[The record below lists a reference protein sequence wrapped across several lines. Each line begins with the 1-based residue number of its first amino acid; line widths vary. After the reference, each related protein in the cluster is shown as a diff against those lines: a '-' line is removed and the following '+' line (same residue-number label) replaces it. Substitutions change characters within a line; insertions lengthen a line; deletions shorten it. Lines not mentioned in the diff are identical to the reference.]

1 MIFLNEL
8 LDLRSYRCPVKA
20 YHEHLTLDGTLLANL
35 PAAGSQTRPTMAL
48 QHGNVSRSVVTSAE
62 GMVEHLLCLPIEI
75 IPNGINS
82 LAFRHADNAE
92 YLAVSLR

>member
-1 MIFLNEL
+1 
-8 LDLRSYRCPVKA
+8 
-20 YHEHLTLDGTLLANL
+20 
-35 PAAGSQTRPTMAL
+35 MAL

-62 GMVEHLLCLPIEI
+62 GIVEHLLCLPIEI
-75 IPNGINS
+75 IPNGTNS